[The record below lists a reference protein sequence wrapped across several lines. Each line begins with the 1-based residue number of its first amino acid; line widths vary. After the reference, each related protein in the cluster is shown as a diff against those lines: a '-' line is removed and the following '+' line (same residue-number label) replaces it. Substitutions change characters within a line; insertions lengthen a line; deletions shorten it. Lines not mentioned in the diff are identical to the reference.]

1 MRIRLTL
8 GIRCLP
14 IIPCTAGRIRTRGT
28 PLARKLPGC
37 SLLLRDVAHHARAW
51 EPTKHPFR
59 SALFTLPTYPQGVI
73 RTAAYQNP
81 CKQPVASALLLCNC
95 LRRIFSRRFRFSR
108 RQFFHQ
114 IYRRS
119 KIRPLQ
125 ATRNGPQ
132 NALILMRLLYNKGGF
147 LSSEFQAAFTPCTHN
162 YYMFF
167 TFMVCSHI
175 HIFGFSKHS
184 VIPA

>member
-51 EPTKHPFR
+51 ELTKHPFR
-59 SALFTLPTYPQGVI
+59 SALFTLPTYPQGAI
-73 RTAAYQNP
+73 RAAAYQNP

-95 LRRIFSRRFRFSR
+95 LRRKSRRFRFSR
-108 RQFFHQ
+108 RLISSSNKSAVKNKAIASNPERSAKCPNIDGFI
-114 IYRRS
+114 IYQRRIS
-119 KIRPLQ
+119 VKRQTPRQ
-125 ATRNGPQ
+125 H
-132 NALILMRLLYNKGGF
+132 ALY
-147 LSSEFQAAFTPCTHN
+147 T
-162 YYMFF
+162 
-167 TFMVCSHI
+167 
-175 HIFGFSKHS
+175 
-184 VIPA
+184 